1 MLAPSAGVGGRE
13 FYCGVPFPASI
24 VPCLHTTGKKNKRG
38 IFLCLVIQ
46 KKTISWPCMVAFLKA
61 VDQLADDPPVLWR
74 KKGVFSADLRQLH
87 LGALSAEQIVGAEMT
102 MPLWEKSF
110 VFGTIDAITKKE
122 EAFGVRQITEQMLQG
137 YAAFLRAEERSA
149 ATIEKY
155 LRYAGAF
162 AVWLGD
168 RKLTKEA
175 VAAWKAELTHLGHAP
190 VSVNA
195 ALSALNGLFRYLG
208 REDCRVRFLK
218 VQRRLFR
225 DPSRELTR
233 EEYERLVRAAYD
245 LGKTRLALL
254 IETICA
260 TGIRVSEVRF
270 VTVEAVEAGRVDVA
284 MKGKI
289 RTILLPGKLCRK
301 LRKYARAQGIRSG
314 EIFCTRS
321 GRPMT
326 RGQIW
331 AEMKRICGAA
341 GVESSKVFPH
351 NLRHLF
357 ARVFYKVCRDV
368 VKLADVLGHS
378 SIETTRIYLI
388 ATGQEHV
395 RQLERLRLVI

>member
-1 MLAPSAGVGGRE
+1 
-13 FYCGVPFPASI
+13 
-24 VPCLHTTGKKNKRG
+24 
-38 IFLCLVIQ
+38 
-46 KKTISWPCMVAFLKA
+46 MVAFLKA